1 MAMGPAPNL
10 RDGERVPGDPQ
21 PPGWTHHRTHNKGGP
36 LGSEWS
42 HLFGLSLL
50 KKKITNFVADM
61 RDSSCLHLVSIMSSF
76 GWEVGVQAEFKGSC
90 CLCCPRQKGL
100 DRVKDLL
107 GLACRTQA
115 RLQTPQLPHNGR
127 PPPTI
132 PPFFPSRKDFSRHHL
147 SHWSTALP
155 LGSSPVLSHVFGK
168 PVPSRLRAPT
178 WPHTALASCW

>member
-1 MAMGPAPNL
+1 MATPASGRNSTWPWGL
-10 RDGERVPGDPQ
+10 PRISGMESVSQVTHSLPG
-21 PPGWTHHRTHNKGGP
+21 GHRTHNKGGP

-42 HLFGLSLL
+42 HLFGLFLL
-50 KKKITNFVADM
+50 KKKKITNFVADT

-115 RLQTPQLPHNGR
+115 RLQTPQCHTMDAHHQQSPHSSLAGR
-127 PPPTI
+127 TSADTTSHTGAQL
-132 PPFFPSRKDFSRHHL
+132 FHLAAALSFPMFLVSL
-147 SHWSTALP
+147 SPA
-155 LGSSPVLSHVFGK
+155 G
-168 PVPSRLRAPT
+168 
-178 WPHTALASCW
+178 